1 MIKIG
6 KRHKQIIIAIAILF
20 LLGRIMGL
28 HAHGHVELDH
38 NHEVDV
44 ASSHQHDNLHEK
56 VHLVNHMNDS
66 LNLASEHDNDH
77 GKKTF
82 DIKIPSIVKKQN
94 SGFEIGLL
102 FLLSAFLLT
111 CFLPRSLL
119 VTGVF
124 HKAKFTFSEK
134 LYLIH
139 QPLRA
144 PPALA

>member
-1 MIKIG
+1 MIIIS
-6 KRHKQIIIAIAILF
+6 KRHKQIVIAIAILF

-28 HAHGHVELDH
+28 HAHGHVEL
-38 NHEVDV
+38 NHEHEADV

-77 GKKTF
+77 GNNTF

-102 FLLSAFLLT
+102 FLLSVFLLT

-119 VTGVF
+119 ITGIF
-124 HKAKFTFSEK
+124 REARFTFSDK

-144 PPALA
+144 PPTLA

>member
-6 KRHKQIIIAIAILF
+6 KRHKQIIITIAILF

-28 HAHGHVELDH
+28 HAHGHVDLVHDH
-38 NHEVDV
+38 GVSAV
-44 ASSHQHDNLHEK
+44 SSHQHDNLHEK
-56 VHLVNHMNDS
+56 AHLVSHMSDS
-66 LNLASEHDNDH
+66 LNFASEHDNDH

-111 CFLPRSLL
+111 FFLPRSLL
-119 VTGVF
+119 ITNVF
-124 HKAKFTFSEK
+124 REARFTFSEK

-144 PPALA
+144 PPTLA